1 MPQLTLSKE
10 FLPYSPCSPSNQSV
24 FPRRSGQGGF
34 VSWQLALGSRRTGGE
49 AQHTPCSHPSLMLLL
64 AFPLTAEERSSTAP
78 GKAALKEREAF
89 NARNILKV
97 SMKPGGKRS
106 QLRVLLGGCSC
117 CLSLRSCFYP
127 GGSGLVPGSH
137 QRGALSCSSSPHSYF
152 CCYTRL
158 PFRMLFCIYLFIY
171 LISAIDSLGEEHAAA
186 WAEPAGSLC
195 CSASWQ
201 HRADAALP
209 GSCKDP
215 EGKGEPGEAK
225 MESSSGL
232 RANPNLCWVR
242 GFVTGGCE
250 SDVKAGS
257 GAD

>member
-1 MPQLTLSKE
+1 MLHWEKVQSTWSLKNH
-10 FLPYSPCSPSNQSV
+10 SNSV
-24 FPRRSGQGGF
+24 FKC
-34 VSWQLALGSRRTGGE
+34 V
-49 AQHTPCSHPSLMLLL
+49 
-64 AFPLTAEERSSTAP
+64 
-78 GKAALKEREAF
+78 
-89 NARNILKV
+89 V
-97 SMKPGGKRS
+97 
-106 QLRVLLGGCSC
+106 
-117 CLSLRSCFYP
+117 
-127 GGSGLVPGSH
+127 
-137 QRGALSCSSSPHSYF
+137 YF
-152 CCYTRL
+152 K
-158 PFRMLFCIYLFIY
+158 FIYLFIY